1 MRCCGH
7 EKGVTREELY
17 AGKLY
22 AGPEICAAKCAQ
34 KFNQPRPQSL
44 ILIAKRYAGDEVEV
58 SQGSPREVV
67 AYELTPLDKTHLDA
81 VRCLI

>member
-7 EKGVTREELY
+7 EKGVTREEVY

-22 AGPEICAAKCAQ
+22 AGPEICAAKYAQ

-44 ILIAKRYAGDEVEV
+44 ILIVKRYAGGEVEV
-58 SQGSPREVV
+58 SQGLPREVV

-81 VRCLI
+81 GRCLI